1 MKICGFRPPSQRGK
15 HAIASTYV
23 VMVLLEAKSHMW
35 AKNADSECFYLGPRE
50 RAGSLGDGYD
60 FMASL
65 FGSKGL
71 SNVCSW
77 L

>member
-1 MKICGFRPPSQRGK
+1 MKTCGFRPPSQRGK

-23 VMVLLEAKSHMW
+23 VIVLLEVKSRMR
-35 AKNADSECFYLGPRE
+35 AKNADSECFYLGPRG
-50 RAGSLGDGYD
+50 RAGSLEDGYD

-65 FGSKGL
+65 LESKGL
-71 SNVCSW
+71 SNVRSR

>member
-1 MKICGFRPPSQRGK
+1 
-15 HAIASTYV
+15 
-23 VMVLLEAKSHMW
+23 MW

-50 RAGSLGDGYD
+50 RAGSLEDGYD

-65 FGSKGL
+65 LESKGL
-71 SNVCSW
+71 SNVRSR

>member
-15 HAIASTYV
+15 DALASTHV
-23 VMVLLEAKSHMW
+23 VMVLLEAKSRMW
-35 AKNADSECFYLGPRE
+35 AKNADSECFYLSPRG
-50 RAGSLGDGYD
+50 RTGSLEDGYD

-65 FGSKGL
+65 LESKGL
-71 SNVCSW
+71 SNVRSR